1 MNIEDKKQILLFS
14 RGGTCQEERLPP
26 PLLANGKLIDNKD
39 LDEYL
44 VFVYLYSD
52 LLQFYEEDAP
62 VSHNAWRHFLEFDD
76 TVIYSL
82 ILHTQINK
90 LTEPISNNFLALR
103 HFKHL
108 QSNNKYFKNLLSTL
122 EELLVLLGYWYENL
136 SEGSTIRLE
145 IYNLLRYELNQNIR
159 LLYNTLQLMRQGD
172 PNESNQTSTSFLAFI
187 ESLWERYQILEP
199 TNNSIDENV
208 DHVTMHQQIQNTL
221 HDLFES
227 IFNGMANLQ
236 KLAREG
242 YQATLVNQQHRPQA
256 ALLIAFL
263 RLLEYAKSHM
273 NYIPQRHLDY
283 YYRDVL
289 KFKEKPTQPDSVFV
303 NFRLKGNQSYLFLP
317 QGTQLLAGQDA
328 TGANIV
334 FETDKAITINQGIIS
349 KIQTFERSQQG
360 YNTKDNLPVVNV
372 AMATYNM
379 DELYSK
385 KAKLYLFS
393 KKYAEL
399 AASQQT
405 STGQPLGL
413 LINSSILYLQEGQRE
428 IALTFQLKEEAL
440 EALKQRAQQLIT
452 TTTETVYETLAALFN
467 KAIAVQFTAA
477 TDWVTLP
484 ASAVTFYFDQQ
495 DRCFKMVLTLLP
507 GTPGVVNFDS
517 AIHGPITEVKTPA
530 IRLIAKDE
538 AHIAHIYLFRELEIE
553 KLNIQV
559 KVSDYRGLILQNDL
573 GLIESNQTFQPFG
586 PFPKLHANL
595 YMGSD
600 EVFTK
605 NLQDFKINI
614 EWEDLPTIEG
624 GFKAHYQAYPHQIT
638 AKDFKVNVAYLK
650 QRQWQPFY
658 PEHRQQ
664 LSLFDYEQVSPHSP
678 EKLKSKRVI
687 DNLDKDLLGF
697 TQEKYTLHPPLWT
710 SKTLTGFLKLELCG
724 PDIAFGHA
732 LYPKLVAQS
741 LMHKKGHHTSKNA
754 PPTIYEPYTPTIK
767 SLSIDYVAQE
777 SFDFTKQSLGKPDHN
792 DYGYVK
798 LFPFG
803 YRKEFPNANLQRI
816 TFLPDTDDGEH
827 FLALGITNL
836 NGSTLRLHIEIDEAS
851 IDPNK
856 EFTKPTWRCLSNNM
870 WINFTEKEIV
880 SDTTEGLT
888 KSGIIELNVPPTIN
902 QTNTL
907 MAAGF
912 SWIKAMF
919 PANVSS
925 LPTILGIYTQAVS
938 ATRKIVPYQT
948 QQQPI
953 RLTPY
958 SIENIIGKTAQAVTV
973 TQPFSSFGGKAG
985 ETSTQLYT
993 RISERLRHK
1002 SRAISP
1008 WDYER
1013 IVLDKFPEVFRVK
1026 CINHSQK
1033 KHPFTPQ
1040 PGKLILVV
1048 IPTIKGKKIGENA
1061 FPQAS
1066 KQLLESIRQELQ
1078 KVASPFVSIEV
1089 INPVYEEV
1097 KVNLEVKFKKGYENG
1112 LYANELQKAIKVFLS
1127 PWLFNPSEDI
1137 RLGVIIPSSKIIDF
1151 ISKRRYIEAIGNFS
1165 ILKYTGSNITKITD
1179 YDNQLMST
1187 YPWSVMFSSDKHRIT
1202 VVDNIDPNTNF
1213 RYGGVDDMSLEY
1225 DFIVGPWETVPNK
1238 SWLNE
1243 VEKETIQE
1251 SLEEYYLIT
1260 KKSIKY

>member
-14 RGGTCQEERLPP
+14 RGGTCQEERLPHK
-26 PLLANGKLIDNKD
+26 LLANDKLIDNKD

-52 LLQFYEEDAP
+52 LLQFYEEDTP
-62 VSHNAWRHFLEFDD
+62 VAHNAWRHFLEFDD

-82 ILHTQINK
+82 ILHTQIDK
-90 LTEPISNNFLALR
+90 LTAPISNNFLALR
-103 HFKHL
+103 RFKHL
-108 QSNNKYFKNLLSTL
+108 QSDNKYLKHLLFTL
-122 EELLVLLGYWYENL
+122 EELLVLLSYWYENL

-145 IYNLLRYELNQNIR
+145 IYNLLHFELSQNIT
-159 LLYNTLQLMRQGD
+159 LLYNTLQLTRQRATNE
-172 PNESNQTSTSFLAFI
+172 PNQSAMAFLTFI
-187 ESLWERYQILEP
+187 ENIWERYQILEP
-199 TNNSIDENV
+199 TNNSIDENL
-208 DHVTMHQQIQNTL
+208 DNVTMHQQVQNTL
-221 HDLFES
+221 HDLFEI

-242 YQATLVNQQHRPQA
+242 YQSTLVNQQHRPQT

-263 RLLEYAKSHM
+263 RLLEYAKAHM

-289 KFKEKPTQPDSVFV
+289 KFKEKPTQPDNVFV
-303 NFRLKGNQSYLFLP
+303 HFRLKSSQPYLFLP
-317 QGTQLLAGQDA
+317 QGTQLLAGKDA
-328 TGANIV
+328 TGAPII
-334 FETDKAITINQGIIS
+334 FETEKPITINQGTIS

-360 YNTKDNLPVVNV
+360 YKTKDNLPVVNI

-379 DELYSK
+379 DEIYSK

-393 KKYAEL
+393 KKYAEV

-413 LINSSILYLQEGQRE
+413 LINSSIFYLQEGQRE
-428 IALTFQLKEEAL
+428 IRFTFQLKEEAL
-440 EALKQRAQQLIT
+440 QTLKQRARAIMDEL
-452 TTTETVYETLAALFN
+452 TETTYETLASLFN
-467 KAIAVQFTAA
+467 KAIDVQFTAA
-477 TDWVTLP
+477 TGWVALSP
-484 ASAVTFYFDQQ
+484 HAVTFYFDQK
-495 DRCFKMVLTLLP
+495 DRCFKMILTLVP
-507 GTPGVVNFDS
+507 GTPSVVSFDS
-517 AIHGPITEVKTPA
+517 SLHGPIAEVKTPA
-530 IRLIAKDE
+530 IRIVARDE
-538 AHIAHIYLFRELEIE
+538 AHLAHIYLFRELEIE
-553 KLNIQV
+553 KINIQV

-595 YMGSD
+595 YIGSD
-600 EVFTK
+600 EIFTK
-605 NLQDFKINI
+605 NLQEFKINI
-614 EWEDLPTIEG
+614 EWEDLPIIEG
-624 GFKAHYQAYPHQIT
+624 GFKAHYQAYPHQIS

-664 LSLFDYEQVSPHSP
+664 IPLFDYEQAGPHAP
-678 EKLKSKRVI
+678 ENLKSKRVI
-687 DNLDKDLLGF
+687 DNLDKDLLGL
-697 TQEKYTLHPPLWT
+697 TQEKFTLYPPLWT

-741 LMHKKGHHTSKNA
+741 LIQKKGRHASKVTS
-754 PPTIYEPYTPTIK
+754 PTIYEPYTPTIK

-777 SFDFTKQSLGKPDHN
+777 EFDFTKQSLGKPDQN

-798 LFPFG
+798 IFPFG
-803 YRKEFPNANLQRI
+803 YRKEFPNASLQRI
-816 TFLPDTDDGEH
+816 TFLPDTDEGEH
-827 FLALGITNL
+827 FLALGITNF

-856 EFTKPTWRCLSNNM
+856 EFIKPSWRCLSNNM
-870 WINFTEKEIV
+870 WIRLTEKEIV
-880 SDTTEGLT
+880 LDTTEGLT
-888 KSGIIELNVPPTIN
+888 KSGIIELDVPANMN

-907 MAAGF
+907 MEAGLV
-912 SWIKAMF
+912 WIKAMF
-919 PANVSS
+919 PAHVNS
-925 LPTILGIYTQAVS
+925 LPTILGIYAQAVA
-938 ATRKIVPYQT
+938 ATRKIIPYQT
-948 QQQPI
+948 QKQPV
-953 RLTPY
+953 RLSPY
-958 SIENIIGKTAQAVTV
+958 TIQNIIGKSAQAVTV
-973 TQPFSSFGGKAG
+973 IQPFPSFGGKAG
-985 ETSTQLYT
+985 ETSIQLYT

-1013 IVLDKFPEVFRVK
+1013 IVLDKFPEIFRVK

-1033 KHPFTPQ
+1033 SHPFTSQ

-1048 IPTIKGKKIGENA
+1048 IPAIKGKKIGETA
-1061 FPQAS
+1061 FPQAN

-1097 KVNLEVKFKKGYENG
+1097 KVNLEVKFKKGYEKG

-1127 PWLFNPSEDI
+1127 PWLFNPAEDI

-1213 RYGGVDDMSLEY
+1213 RYGGVDDMSIEY
-1225 DFIVGPWETVPNK
+1225 DFIIGPWETGPNK
-1238 SWLNE
+1238 NWLNE
-1243 VEKETIQE
+1243 IEKETIQE

-1260 KKSIKY
+1260 KKYIKY